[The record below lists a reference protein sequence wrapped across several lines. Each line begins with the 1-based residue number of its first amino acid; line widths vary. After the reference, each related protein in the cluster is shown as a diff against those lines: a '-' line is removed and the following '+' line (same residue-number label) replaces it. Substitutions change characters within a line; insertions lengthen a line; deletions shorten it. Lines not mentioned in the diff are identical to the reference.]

1 MKFIADKHINR
12 GSGMCNSV
20 APTKFEGKL
29 IDLSMGDIDCHTD
42 EVVIKDAF
50 QDALEGHTHYTN
62 SLGYLELRENIAQYH
77 NENFKNYNVDA
88 ENIFVV
94 SGGCHGMYLILQS
107 IVDTDDEVIIFSPYF
122 PVYKEQIKLAG
133 GVPVVVELLEEDG
146 FQIAKA
152 SLEEKITK
160 KTKAIIVNT
169 PSNPTGACY
178 TMDSLNIIKEIS
190 EKYDLLVIADDIYDY
205 YSFDT
210 PFIPIYTLP
219 DMDKR
224 TMVVCSFSKN
234 FAMTGW
240 RVAYILGLKEIVD
253 CANNINESI
262 VYSTCSVAQRAAISA
277 LKNHKRIKSE
287 LPKVFK
293 ERIDYAWERIN
304 NIDFL
309 SMVKPSGGIY
319 LFVNIEKSNL
329 SSAEFSELLYAEKG
343 IKVLQGTYF
352 GSDKH
357 IRMSLIVDLDTLK
370 EVFDRIESLNF

>member
-1 MKFIADKHINR
+1 MKFIANKHINR
-12 GSGMCNSV
+12 GSGMCTPVVS
-20 APTKFEGKL
+20 TKFNGKL

-42 EVVIKDAF
+42 EVIIQDAFKDA
-50 QDALEGHTHYTN
+50 LKGHTHYTN

-77 NENFKNYNVDA
+77 KENFENYNVEA

-94 SGGCHGMYLILQS
+94 SGGCHGMYLVLQS
-107 IVDTDDEVIIFSPYF
+107 ILDTDDEVIIFSPYF
-122 PVYKEQIKLAG
+122 PVYQEQIKLAA
-133 GVPVVVELLEEDG
+133 GVPVVVELLEKDG
-146 FQIAKA
+146 FQISKA
-152 SLEEKITK
+152 NLEEKITK

-169 PSNPTGACY
+169 PSNPTGVCY

-205 YSFDT
+205 YSFDA

-224 TMVVCSFSKN
+224 TMVICSFSKN

-240 RVAYILGLKEIVD
+240 RVAYVLGIKEIID

-262 VYSTCSVAQRAAISA
+262 IYSTCSVAQRAAISA
-277 LKNHKRIKSE
+277 LKNYKRIKEE
-287 LPKVFK
+287 LPKIFK
-293 ERIDYAWERIN
+293 KRIDYACERIN
-304 NIDFL
+304 NSNFL
-309 SMVKPSGGIY
+309 SVVKPSGGIY
-319 LFVNIEKSNL
+319 LFVNMEKTNL
-329 SSAEFSELLYAEKG
+329 TSAEFSKLLYSEKG

-370 EVFDRIESLNF
+370 ETFDRIESLSL